1 MTTSVEYYDESKE
14 FEFVEEFVNI
24 VEGCPIVAQE
34 LAKWR
39 PFGTKLK
46 FLAAVEKCIENLSTE
61 QKIKILEGIP
71 DLAGRLLDQNLLSPE
86 STEEQKAA
94 GLHILS
100 ADTKALLN
108 TYNTRYREK
117 FGFPFVICARKNKIK
132 SILKSL
138 QIRFDNTKEKE
149 IATAIEE
156 VTKIAELRVLNVL
169 DKYSVESKEDFLYN
183 KLDLDEKDA
192 QRGR

>member
-1 MTTSVEYYDESKE
+1 MTTSVEYYDLINE
-14 FEFVEEFVNI
+14 FEFVEEFGNI
-24 VEGCPIVAQE
+24 VEGSPYVAQE
-34 LAKWR
+34 LAKCR
-39 PFGTKLK
+39 PFGTKQK
-46 FLAAVEKCIENLSTE
+46 FLASLEKCLENLSTD
-61 QKIKILEGIP
+61 QKIKIIEGFP
-71 DLAGRLLDQNLLSPE
+71 DLAGRLAEQNLLSPE

-94 GLHILS
+94 GLHLLS
-100 ADTKALLN
+100 TDTKALLD
-108 TYNTRYREK
+108 TYNTRYRQK

-132 SILKSL
+132 SILKGM

-156 VTKIAELRVLNVL
+156 VTKITELRVLNVL